1 MTGTALLSPLLS
13 IRVHSSSEFDLL
25 GRRHSGTELAEA
37 LYGSLHCLV
46 PTSGS
51 PDSGFTNWTGA
62 RDFVDRL
69 SAANCG
75 SGTWQSGW
83 TARGVEADGRIVAE
97 RHGVSFWVP
106 PGEYRP
112 GAARIPK
119 EHFDL
124 IPGFYLAH
132 GDADDTRDAGDTI
145 RIYWH
150 ISPLGAERL
159 MELVTGR
166 LNQAGIGFQLKLL
179 GEPLRYHRT
188 DPAVLYLA
196 RADYPRAA
204 PVLGEILRE
213 MTPRLRSTV
222 SLLVKEMAQGVGLA
236 EDPGDGSSFGEHR
249 CRLLAGIVSE
259 PDWGGLG
266 SDAERAA
273 LLTSRL
279 TAQGY
284 DLDRLYL
291 NPGSAD
297 DFLPLGGDD
306 R

>member
-1 MTGTALLSPLLS
+1 MTGTALLSSLLS
-13 IRVHSSSEFDLL
+13 VRVHSSSEFELL
-25 GRRHSGTELAEA
+25 GRRHSGTELAEM
-37 LYGSLHCLV
+37 LYGALHCRM
-46 PTSGS
+46 PARGS

-83 TARGVEADGRIVAE
+83 TAQAFEADGRIVAE
-97 RHGVSFWVP
+97 RHGVRFWVP
-106 PGEYRP
+106 PDEYRP
-112 GAARIPK
+112 GAVRIPK
-119 EHFDL
+119 EHFEL
-124 IPGFYLAH
+124 VTGFYLAH

-159 MELVTGR
+159 MELVTGH
-166 LNQAGIGFQLKLL
+166 LNRAGIGFQLKLL

-196 RADYPRAA
+196 RADYPKAA
-204 PVLGEILRE
+204 PMLGDVLRE
-213 MTPRLRSTV
+213 MTPWLRSTV
-222 SLLVKEMAQGVGLA
+222 SLLVKRMAPGVGLA

-249 CRLLAGIVSE
+249 CRLLGGIASE
-259 PDWGGLG
+259 PEWGRLAF
-266 SDAERAA
+266 DAERADF
-273 LLTSRL
+273 LTSRL
-279 TAQGY
+279 AAQGY

-297 DFLPLGGDD
+297 DLPPLGGDG

>member
-1 MTGTALLSPLLS
+1 MTGTDLLSSLLS
-13 IRVHSSSEFDLL
+13 VRLHSSSEFELL
-25 GRRHSGTELAEA
+25 GRRHSNTELAEA
-37 LYGSLHCLV
+37 LYGSLHCRV
-46 PTSGS
+46 PTRGS
-51 PDSGFTNWTGA
+51 PQSGFTNWTGA
-62 RDFVDRL
+62 RDLADRL

-97 RHGVSFWVP
+97 RHGVRFWVL

-112 GAARIPK
+112 EAVRIPK
-119 EHFDL
+119 EHLEL

-159 MELVTGR
+159 TELVTAR
-166 LNQAGIGFQLKLL
+166 LNRAGIGFQLKLL

-196 RADYPRAA
+196 RADYPSAT
-204 PVLGEILRE
+204 PLLGEILRE
-213 MTPRLRSTV
+213 MTPWLRSTV
-222 SLLVKEMAQGVGLA
+222 SLLVKRMASGVGLA

-249 CRLLAGIVSE
+249 CRLLAGIIGE
-259 PDWGGLG
+259 PEWGRLG

-273 LLTSRL
+273 FLTSRL
-279 TAQGY
+279 VAQGY
-284 DLDRLYL
+284 DFDRLYL

-297 DFLPLGGDD
+297 EFPPLGDN